1 MEYFGEEIGFYFA
14 FLGHLVYSL
23 IPLVPISLALASW
36 QFAEFDYLRKE
47 DAKTDDC
54 DDDIKPVMFSSA
66 WAALIFTIAYSLI
79 LNKWKCDQS
88 ALSHLWHCYGTTDAV
103 PPRPGFNGKIMKVR
117 SYNGPP

>member
-54 DDDIKPVMFSSA
+54 DDDIKPVSRPA
-66 WAALIFTIAYSLI
+66 TPDGDGYKPEEYSGYSVS
-79 LNKWKCDQS
+79 NYSTSKYEVSEYQCGE
-88 ALSHLWHCYGTTDAV
+88 Y
-103 PPRPGFNGKIMKVR
+103 R
-117 SYNGPP
+117 SVYD